1 MTQKRGK
8 RSQKG
13 NVPWLVIILGGVL
26 LLVAAGLFFVNRSGA
41 GGGGTPAIAVDPQ
54 SIDYGDQALGT
65 NLTFEIEVTNRGDG
79 ALRFKEEPYI
89 EIVEGC

>member
-8 RSQKG
+8 RSRKR

-26 LLVAAGLFFVNRSGA
+26 LLGAAGLFFANRSGA

-54 SIDYGDQALGT
+54 SIDFGDQLLGT

-89 EIVEGC
+89 KVLEGC